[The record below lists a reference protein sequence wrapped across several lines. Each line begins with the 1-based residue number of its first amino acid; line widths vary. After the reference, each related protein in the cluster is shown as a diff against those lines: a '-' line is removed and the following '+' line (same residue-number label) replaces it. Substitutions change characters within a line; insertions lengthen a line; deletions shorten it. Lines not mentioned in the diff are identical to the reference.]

1 MCQMCMIYFT
11 YKHCSSKRITSSQQ
25 MCKTQTGEFSLP
37 VPFVVFSIFF
47 SNSVMFRRAHT
58 CVSPVFVV
66 VAALLLKAG
75 MIIFASNG
83 EERQKVLKNT
93 RVYIVV
99 RWYDISNSEG
109 DRISSIVI
117 IWICVQLS
125 LIFMCVCVCLCIR
138 MWAWVEVNVEF
149 DHQPF

>member
-1 MCQMCMIYFT
+1 MRRLARGPDGHANTGWYTPRWRYLCRLGGDEL
-11 YKHCSSKRITSSQQ
+11 SWSGRLS
-25 MCKTQTGEFSLP
+25 CKTQTGEFSLP

-47 SNSVMFRRAHT
+47 SNSVMCRRAHT

-99 RWYDISNSEG
+99 
-109 DRISSIVI
+109 
-117 IWICVQLS
+117 L
-125 LIFMCVCVCLCIR
+125 
-138 MWAWVEVNVEF
+138 
-149 DHQPF
+149 

>member
-47 SNSVMFRRAHT
+47 SNSVMCRAHT

-99 RWYDISNSEG
+99 LWYDISNSEG

-125 LIFMCVCVCLCIR
+125 LIFMCVWVWVWVCVC
-138 MWAWVEVNVEF
+138 EF
-149 DHQPF
+149 EYK